1 MERPDTHIK
10 KLKQEIIATLGR
22 TIDSLTD
29 FDYLSIKIA
38 EKTGDSISVSTLKRL
53 FGYVKG
59 AGTPRPSTLSS
70 LARYAGYSGWSEF
83 CATHTPATPP
93 ADAPPIDAP
102 PLPPAEP
109 TPTEKTPTGKTP
121 TEKPTP
127 IDARH
132 RTAKTRRRLALLA
145 IVITITAL
153 VILALMACPRVQTTT
168 TSKTATTSKVDTLEQ

>member
-22 TIDSLTD
+22 TIDSPTD

-93 ADAPPIDAP
+93 ADAPP
-102 PLPPAEP
+102 LPPAEP
-109 TPTEKTPTGKTP
+109 TPTEKTP

-153 VILALMACPRVQTTT
+153 VILALMARPRVQTAT
-168 TSKTATTSKVDTLEQ
+168 TSKVETTSKVDTLEQ